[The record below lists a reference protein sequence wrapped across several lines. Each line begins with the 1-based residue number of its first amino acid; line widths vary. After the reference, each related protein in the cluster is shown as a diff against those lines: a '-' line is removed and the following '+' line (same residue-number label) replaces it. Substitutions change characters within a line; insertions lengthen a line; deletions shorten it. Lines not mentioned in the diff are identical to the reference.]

1 MSLGVKFNSYII
13 IKKLILTL
21 VYFSLLV
28 SCSTETD
35 SKPNIIIILAD
46 DAGYSDFGFMG
57 SDEIKTPNLDQLAFD
72 GVTFNNAYVS
82 ASVCSPSRAGLLTG
96 MYQQRF
102 GHECNLDSDVN
113 NSFDPNQITIAEA
126 LKTQGYN
133 TGLIGKWHLGDKTQN
148 HPLKNGFDYFW
159 GFISGARNY
168 FYDPNEEFR
177 NSIRNVVENYTQ
189 TKFDGYLTDVLGDK
203 AIGFINKN
211 HQSNNPFF
219 LFLSFNA
226 PHTPMHAKDDVLEKF
241 KDNPRQVYAS
251 MMWSMDEAIGNV
263 VEALKENDQYDN
275 TIIYFLSDNG
285 AAMSND
291 ASPFPFKGWKGNQYE
306 GGIKTPMIMTW
317 KNKIKSNTQF
327 DGFISALDIFKTSLE
342 ASNVNKEY
350 MINADGKNI
359 MNYLNDN
366 NIKNENLFWRK
377 DKMATVRSGDYKLIR
392 LNDTSTVLYNIKKN
406 YFEDF
411 DLKINESQV
420 HDSLLKLLSSWEN
433 TLIDPNWI
441 ENKNW
446 NIVTE
451 MIYEDLMAN
460 RDIRALSPKDLNNS
474 IK

>member
-1 MSLGVKFNSYII
+1 M
-13 IKKLILTL
+13 KKLALFFVCILTL
-21 VYFSLLV
+21 I
-28 SCSTETD
+28 SCSSIND

-57 SDEIKTPNLDQLAFD
+57 SDEIKTPNLDQLALD

-126 LKTQGYN
+126 LKTEGYT

-168 FYDPNEEFR
+168 FYNPDEVNR
-177 NSIRNVVENYTQ
+177 NSIRNVVENYSQ
-189 TKFDGYLTDVLGDK
+189 TNFEGYLTDVLGEK
-203 AIGFINKN
+203 AISFIDKN
-211 HQSNNPFF
+211 NQSNNPFF

-226 PHTPMHAKDDVLEKF
+226 PHTPMQAKEEVLEKF
-241 KDNPRQVYAS
+241 KNNPRQVYAS
-251 MMWSMDEAIGNV
+251 MMWSMDEAIGHV
-263 VEALKENDQYDN
+263 IDALKENNQYDN

-285 AAMSND
+285 AAMSNN
-291 ASPFPFKGWKGNQYE
+291 ASPFPYKGWKGNQFE

-342 ASNVNKEY
+342 VSNVNDDL
-350 MINADGKNI
+350 MANADGKNI

-366 NIKNENLFWRK
+366 IIQNENLFWRK
-377 DKMATVRSGDYKLIR
+377 DKMATVRSGNYKLIR
-392 LNDTSTVLYNIKKN
+392 LNDTSTVLYNIENN
-406 YFEDF
+406 YFEDL
-411 DLKINESQV
+411 DLKLKEPSV
-420 HDSLLKLLSSWEN
+420 HDSLFKLLLDWEDR
-433 TLIDPNWI
+433 LIDPNWI
-441 ENKNW
+441 ENKDW

-460 RDIRALSPKDLNNS
+460 KDIRAVSPKDLN
-474 IK
+474 

>member
-1 MSLGVKFNSYII
+1 MKKII
-13 IKKLILTL
+13 LI
-21 VYFSLLV
+21 FGCISILL
-28 SCSTETD
+28 SCSSKTD
-35 SKPNIIIILAD
+35 SKPNVIIILAD

-57 SDEIKTPNLDQLAFD
+57 SDEIKTPNLDQLALD

-126 LKTQGYN
+126 LKTVGYS
-133 TGLIGKWHLGDKTQN
+133 TGLIGKWHLGDKKQN
-148 HPLKNGFDYFW
+148 HPLNNGFDYFW

-168 FYDPNEEFR
+168 FYDPNEVNR
-177 NSIRNVVENYTQ
+177 NSIRNVVENYSQ

-203 AIGFINKN
+203 AISFIDKN
-211 HQSNNPFF
+211 YQSNNPFF

-226 PHTPMHAKDDVLEKF
+226 PHTPMHAKKEVLEKF
-241 KDNPRQVYAS
+241 KDNPRKVYAS

-263 VEALKENDQYDN
+263 IESLKENNQYDN

-317 KNKIKSNTQF
+317 KNKIKSNTKF

-342 ASNVNKEY
+342 VSNVNKDL
-350 MINADGKNI
+350 MIKADGKNI
-359 MNYLNDN
+359 MNHLNDN
-366 NIKNENLFWRK
+366 TITNENLFWRK
-377 DKMATVRSGDYKLIR
+377 DKMATVRSGNYKLIR
-392 LNDTSTVLYNIKKN
+392 LNDTSTVLYNIENN
-406 YFEDF
+406 YFEDI
-411 DLKINESQV
+411 DLKMKELYV
-420 HDSLLKLLSSWEN
+420 HDSLLNMLSKWEMS
-433 TLIDPNWI
+433 LIEPNWI

-446 NIVTE
+446 NVVTE
-451 MIYEDLMAN
+451 MIYQDLMAN
-460 RDIRALSPKDLNNS
+460 RDIRAVSPRDIN
-474 IK
+474 

>member
-1 MSLGVKFNSYII
+1 M
-13 IKKLILTL
+13 KKLALFFGCILTL
-21 VYFSLLV
+21 L
-28 SCSTETD
+28 SCSSIND

-72 GVTFNNAYVS
+72 GVVFNNAYVS

-126 LKTQGYN
+126 LKTEGYN
-133 TGLIGKWHLGDKTQN
+133 NGLIGKWHLGDKTQN

-168 FYDPNEEFR
+168 FYDPNEVNR
-177 NSIRNVVENYTQ
+177 NSIRNVVENYSQ
-189 TKFDGYLTDVLGDK
+189 TKFEGYLTDVLGEK
-203 AIGFINKN
+203 AISFINKN
-211 HQSNNPFF
+211 NQSNNPFF

-226 PHTPMHAKDDVLEKF
+226 PHTPMQAKEEVLQKF

-263 VEALKENDQYDN
+263 IDALKENNQYDN

-285 AAMSND
+285 AAMSNN
-291 ASPFPFKGWKGNQYE
+291 ASPFPFKGWKGNQFE

-342 ASNVNKEY
+342 VSNVNDEL
-350 MINADGKNI
+350 MVNADGKNI

-366 NIKNENLFWRK
+366 IIQNENLFWRK
-377 DKMATVRSGDYKLIR
+377 DKMATVRSGNYKLVR
-392 LNDTSTVLYNIKKN
+392 LNDTSTVLYNIEN
-406 YFEDF
+406 NFFEDL
-411 DLKINESQV
+411 DLKLIEPSI
-420 HDSLLKLLSSWEN
+420 HDSLFKLLLAWEDRM
-433 TLIDPNWI
+433 IDPNWI
-441 ENKNW
+441 ENKDW

-460 RDIRALSPKDLNNS
+460 KNIRAVSPKDLN
-474 IK
+474 

>member
-1 MSLGVKFNSYII
+1 M
-13 IKKLILTL
+13 KKLALFFVCILTL
-21 VYFSLLV
+21 I
-28 SCSTETD
+28 SCSSIND

-57 SDEIKTPNLDQLAFD
+57 SDEIKTPNLDQLALD

-126 LKTQGYN
+126 LKTEGYT

-168 FYDPNEEFR
+168 FYDPDEVNR
-177 NSIRNVVENYTQ
+177 NSIRNVVENYSQ
-189 TKFDGYLTDVLGDK
+189 TNFEGYLTDVLGEK
-203 AIGFINKN
+203 AISFIDKN
-211 HQSNNPFF
+211 NQSNNPFF

-226 PHTPMHAKDDVLEKF
+226 PHTPMQAKEEVLEKF
-241 KDNPRQVYAS
+241 KNNPRQVYAS
-251 MMWSMDEAIGNV
+251 MMWSMDEAIGHV
-263 VEALKENDQYDN
+263 IDALKENNQYDN

-285 AAMSND
+285 AAMSNN
-291 ASPFPFKGWKGNQYE
+291 ASPFPYKGWKGNQFE

-342 ASNVNKEY
+342 VSNVNDDL
-350 MINADGKNI
+350 MANADGKNI

-366 NIKNENLFWRK
+366 IIQNENLFWRK
-377 DKMATVRSGDYKLIR
+377 DKMATVRSGNYKLIR
-392 LNDTSTVLYNIKKN
+392 LNDTSTVLYNIENN
-406 YFEDF
+406 YFEDL
-411 DLKINESQV
+411 DLKLKEPSV
-420 HDSLLKLLSSWEN
+420 HDSLFKLLLDWEDR
-433 TLIDPNWI
+433 LIDPNWI
-441 ENKNW
+441 ENKDW

-460 RDIRALSPKDLNNS
+460 KDIRAVSPKDLN
-474 IK
+474 

>member
-1 MSLGVKFNSYII
+1 
-13 IKKLILTL
+13 
-21 VYFSLLV
+21 
-28 SCSTETD
+28 
-35 SKPNIIIILAD
+35 LAD

-57 SDEIKTPNLDQLAFD
+57 SDEIKTPNIDQLALD

-126 LKTQGYN
+126 LKTEGYN

-168 FYDPNEEFR
+168 FYDPNEKSR
-177 NSIRNVVENYTQ
+177 NSIRNVVENYSETN
-189 TKFDGYLTDVLGDK
+189 FEGYLTDVLGNK
-203 AIGFINKN
+203 AVNFIDKN
-211 HQSNNPFF
+211 HQSNTPFF

-226 PHTPMHAKDDVLEKF
+226 PHTPMQAKNEVLEKF
-241 KDNPRQVYAS
+241 KDNPRSVYAS

-263 VEALKENDQYDN
+263 IDGLKENNQYDN

-291 ASPFPFKGWKGNQYE
+291 ASPFPYKGWKGNQYE

-317 KNKIKSNTQF
+317 KNKIESNTQF

-342 ASNVNKEY
+342 ASNVNKEF

-359 MNYLNDN
+359 MNFLNDN

-406 YFEDF
+406 YYEDF

-451 MIYEDLMAN
+451 MIYQDLMGN
-460 RDIRALSPKDLNNS
+460 KDIRALSPRDLN
-474 IK
+474 

>member
-1 MSLGVKFNSYII
+1 M
-13 IKKLILTL
+13 KKLILAL

-28 SCSTETD
+28 SCSTSTD

-57 SDEIKTPNLDQLAFD
+57 SNEIKTPNLDQLAFD

-126 LKTQGYN
+126 LKTEGYN

-168 FYDPNEEFR
+168 FYNPNEEFR

-251 MMWSMDEAIGNV
+251 MMWSMDEAIGSV

-342 ASNVNKEY
+342 ASSVNKEY
-350 MINADGKNI
+350 MIKADGKNI
-359 MNYLNDN
+359 MNFLNDN

-420 HDSLLKLLSSWEN
+420 HDSLLKLLSSWES

-451 MIYEDLMAN
+451 MIYEDLMTN
-460 RDIRALSPKDLNNS
+460 RDIRALSPKDLINTN
-474 IK
+474 K

>member
-1 MSLGVKFNSYII
+1 
-13 IKKLILTL
+13 
-21 VYFSLLV
+21 
-28 SCSTETD
+28 
-35 SKPNIIIILAD
+35 
-46 DAGYSDFGFMG
+46 MG
-57 SDEIKTPNLDQLAFD
+57 SVEIKTPNLDQLALD

-126 LKTQGYN
+126 LKTEGYT

-168 FYDPNEEFR
+168 FYNPNEVNR
-177 NSIRNVVENYTQ
+177 NSIRNVVENYSQ
-189 TKFDGYLTDVLGDK
+189 TKFEGYLTDVLGEK
-203 AIGFINKN
+203 AISFIDKN
-211 HQSNNPFF
+211 NQSNNPFF

-226 PHTPMHAKDDVLEKF
+226 PHTPMQAKEEVLQKF

-263 VEALKENDQYDN
+263 INALKENNQYDN

-285 AAMSND
+285 AAMSNN
-291 ASPFPFKGWKGNQYE
+291 ASPFPYKGWKGNQYE
-306 GGIKTPMIMTW
+306 GGIKTPMVMTW

-342 ASNVNKEY
+342 VSNVNDDL
-350 MINADGKNI
+350 MANADGKNI

-366 NIKNENLFWRK
+366 IIQNENLFWRK
-377 DKMATVRSGDYKLIR
+377 DKMATVRSGNYKLIR
-392 LNDTSTVLYNIKKN
+392 LNDTSTVLYNIENN
-406 YFEDF
+406 YFEDL
-411 DLKINESQV
+411 DLKLVEPSI
-420 HDSLLKLLSSWEN
+420 HDSLFKLLLAWEDRM
-433 TLIDPNWI
+433 IDPNWI
-441 ENKNW
+441 ENKDW

-460 RDIRALSPKDLNNS
+460 KNIRAVSPKDLN
-474 IK
+474 

>member
-1 MSLGVKFNSYII
+1 MKQ
-13 IKKLILTL
+13 LILAL
-21 VYFSLLV
+21 GCFSLLV

-126 LKTQGYN
+126 LKTEGYN

-211 HQSNNPFF
+211 HESNNPFF

-342 ASNVNKEY
+342 ASSVNKEY
-350 MINADGKNI
+350 MVNADGKNI

-366 NIKNENLFWRK
+366 DIKNENLFWRK

-411 DLKINESQV
+411 DLKINEPQV

-441 ENKNW
+441 ENKKW

-474 IK
+474 VK

>member
-1 MSLGVKFNSYII
+1 MSLEVKFNSYII
-13 IKKLILTL
+13 IKKLILAL
-21 VYFSLLV
+21 GFFSLMV
-28 SCSTETD
+28 TCSTETD
-35 SKPNIIIILAD
+35 SNPNIIIILAD

-57 SDEIKTPNLDQLAFD
+57 SDEIKTPNLDQLALD

-126 LKTQGYN
+126 LKTEGYN

-211 HQSNNPFF
+211 HETNNPFF

-263 VEALKENDQYDN
+263 VEALKENNQYDN

-317 KNKIKSNTQF
+317 KNKIKSNTHF
-327 DGFISALDIFKTSLE
+327 DGFISALDIYKTSLE
-342 ASNVNKEY
+342 ASKVNNEY

-377 DKMATVRSGDYKLIR
+377 DKMATVRSGNYKLIR
-392 LNDTSTVLYNIKKN
+392 LNDTSTVLYNIEKN

-411 DLKINESQV
+411 DLKLKEPKV
-420 HDSLLKLLSSWEN
+420 HDSLFSLLSKWEN
-433 TLIDPNWI
+433 RLINPNWI

-460 RDIRALSPKDLNNS
+460 SYIRAVSPKDLN
-474 IK
+474 

>member
-13 IKKLILTL
+13 IKKLILAL
-21 VYFSLLV
+21 GCFSLLV
-28 SCSTETD
+28 SCSIKTD

-126 LKTQGYN
+126 LKTEGYN

-189 TKFDGYLTDVLGDK
+189 TRFDGYLTDVLGDK

-306 GGIKTPMIMTW
+306 GGIKIPMIMTW

-342 ASNVNKEY
+342 ASSVNKEY

-366 NIKNENLFWRK
+366 KIKNENLFWRK

-411 DLKINESQV
+411 DLKINEPQV

-474 IK
+474 VK

>member
-1 MSLGVKFNSYII
+1 M
-13 IKKLILTL
+13 KKLALFFGCILTL
-21 VYFSLLV
+21 L
-28 SCSTETD
+28 SCSSIND

-72 GVTFNNAYVS
+72 GVVFNNAYVS

-126 LKTQGYN
+126 LKTEGYN
-133 TGLIGKWHLGDKTQN
+133 NGLIGKWHLGDKTQN

-168 FYDPNEEFR
+168 FYNPNEVNR
-177 NSIRNVVENYTQ
+177 NSIRNVVENYSQ
-189 TKFDGYLTDVLGDK
+189 TKFEGYLTDVLGEK
-203 AIGFINKN
+203 AISFINKN
-211 HQSNNPFF
+211 NQSNNPFF

-226 PHTPMHAKDDVLEKF
+226 PHTPMQAKEEVLKKF

-263 VEALKENDQYDN
+263 IDALKENNQYDN

-285 AAMSND
+285 AAMSNN
-291 ASPFPFKGWKGNQYE
+291 ASPFPFKGWKGNQFE

-342 ASNVNKEY
+342 VSNVNDEL
-350 MINADGKNI
+350 MVNADGKNI

-366 NIKNENLFWRK
+366 IIQNENLFWRK
-377 DKMATVRSGDYKLIR
+377 DKMATVRSGNYKLIR
-392 LNDTSTVLYNIKKN
+392 LNDTSTVLYNIEN
-406 YFEDF
+406 NFFEDL
-411 DLKINESQV
+411 DLKLIEPSI
-420 HDSLLKLLSSWEN
+420 HDSLFKLLLAWEDRM
-433 TLIDPNWI
+433 IDPNWI
-441 ENKNW
+441 ENKDW

-460 RDIRALSPKDLNNS
+460 KNIRAVSPKDLN
-474 IK
+474 

>member
-1 MSLGVKFNSYII
+1 M
-13 IKKLILTL
+13 KKLALFFGCILTL
-21 VYFSLLV
+21 V
-28 SCSTETD
+28 SCSSIND

-57 SDEIKTPNLDQLAFD
+57 SDEIKTPNLDQLALD

-126 LKTQGYN
+126 LKTEGYT

-168 FYDPNEEFR
+168 FYNPNEVNR
-177 NSIRNVVENYTQ
+177 NSIRNVVENYSQ
-189 TKFDGYLTDVLGDK
+189 TKFEGYLTDVLGEK
-203 AIGFINKN
+203 AISFIDKN
-211 HQSNNPFF
+211 NQSNNPFF

-226 PHTPMHAKDDVLEKF
+226 PHTPMQAKEEVLKKF

-263 VEALKENDQYDN
+263 IDALKENNQYDN

-285 AAMSND
+285 AAMSNN
-291 ASPFPFKGWKGNQYE
+291 ASPFPYKGWKGNQYE

-342 ASNVNKEY
+342 VSNVNDEL
-350 MINADGKNI
+350 MVNADGKNI

-366 NIKNENLFWRK
+366 IIQNENLFWRK
-377 DKMATVRSGDYKLIR
+377 DKMATVRSGNYKLIR
-392 LNDTSTVLYNIKKN
+392 LNDTSTVLYNIEN
-406 YFEDF
+406 NFFEDL
-411 DLKINESQV
+411 DLKLIEPSI
-420 HDSLLKLLSSWEN
+420 HDSLFKLLLAWEDR
-433 TLIDPNWI
+433 LIDPNWI
-441 ENKNW
+441 ENKDW

-460 RDIRALSPKDLNNS
+460 KDIRAVSPIDL
-474 IK
+474 IEIFF

>member
-1 MSLGVKFNSYII
+1 MKQ
-13 IKKLILTL
+13 LILAL
-21 VYFSLLV
+21 GCFSLLV

-126 LKTQGYN
+126 LKTEGYN

-263 VEALKENDQYDN
+263 VEALKENNQYDN

-359 MNYLNDN
+359 MNFLNDN

-460 RDIRALSPKDLNNS
+460 RDIRAVSPKDLNNS
-474 IK
+474 VK

>member
-1 MSLGVKFNSYII
+1 M
-13 IKKLILTL
+13 KKLALFFVCILTL
-21 VYFSLLV
+21 I
-28 SCSTETD
+28 SCSSIND

-57 SDEIKTPNLDQLAFD
+57 SDEIKTPNLDQLALD
-72 GVTFNNAYVS
+72 GVIFNNAYVS

-126 LKTQGYN
+126 LKTEGYT

-168 FYDPNEEFR
+168 FYDPNEVNR
-177 NSIRNVVENYTQ
+177 NSIRNVVENYSQ
-189 TKFDGYLTDVLGDK
+189 TNFEGYLTDVLGEK
-203 AIGFINKN
+203 AIRFIDKN
-211 HQSNNPFF
+211 NQSNNPFF

-226 PHTPMHAKDDVLEKF
+226 PHTPMQAKEEVLEKF

-251 MMWSMDEAIGNV
+251 MMWSMDEAIGHV
-263 VEALKENDQYDN
+263 IDALKENNQYDN

-285 AAMSND
+285 AAMSNN
-291 ASPFPFKGWKGNQYE
+291 ASPFPYKGWKGNQFE
-306 GGIKTPMIMTW
+306 GGIKIPMIMTW

-327 DGFISALDIFKTSLE
+327 DGFISALDIFITSLE
-342 ASNVNKEY
+342 VSNVNDDL
-350 MINADGKNI
+350 MANADGKNI

-366 NIKNENLFWRK
+366 TIQNENLFWRK
-377 DKMATVRSGDYKLIR
+377 DKMATVRSGNYKLIK
-392 LNDTSTVLYNIKKN
+392 LNDTSTVLYNIENN
-406 YFEDF
+406 YFEDL
-411 DLKINESQV
+411 DLKLKEPSV
-420 HDSLLKLLSSWEN
+420 HDSLFKLLLAWEDR
-433 TLIDPNWI
+433 LIDPNWI
-441 ENKNW
+441 ENKDW

-460 RDIRALSPKDLNNS
+460 KDIRAVSPKDLN
-474 IK
+474 

>member
-1 MSLGVKFNSYII
+1 M
-13 IKKLILTL
+13 KKLALFFVCILTL
-21 VYFSLLV
+21 I
-28 SCSTETD
+28 SCSSIND

-57 SDEIKTPNLDQLAFD
+57 SDEIKTPNLDQLALD
-72 GVTFNNAYVS
+72 GVIFNNAYVS

-113 NSFDPNQITIAEA
+113 NSFDPNQVTIAEA
-126 LKTQGYN
+126 LKTEGYT
-133 TGLIGKWHLGDKTQN
+133 TGLVGKWHLGDKTQN

-168 FYDPNEEFR
+168 FYDPNEVNR
-177 NSIRNVVENYTQ
+177 NSIRNVVENYSQ
-189 TKFDGYLTDVLGDK
+189 TNFEGYLTDVLGEK
-203 AIGFINKN
+203 AIRFIDKN
-211 HQSNNPFF
+211 NQSNNPFF

-226 PHTPMHAKDDVLEKF
+226 PHTPMQAKEEVLEKF

-251 MMWSMDEAIGNV
+251 MMWSMDEAIGHV
-263 VEALKENDQYDN
+263 IDALKENNQYDN

-285 AAMSND
+285 AAMSNN
-291 ASPFPFKGWKGNQYE
+291 ASPFPFKGWKGNQFE

-342 ASNVNKEY
+342 VSNVNDDL
-350 MINADGKNI
+350 MANADGKNI

-366 NIKNENLFWRK
+366 TIQNENLFWRK
-377 DKMATVRSGDYKLIR
+377 DKMATVRSGNYKLIK
-392 LNDTSTVLYNIKKN
+392 LNDTSTVLYNIENN
-406 YFEDF
+406 YFEDL
-411 DLKINESQV
+411 DLKLKEPSV
-420 HDSLLKLLSSWEN
+420 HDSLFKLLLAWEDR
-433 TLIDPNWI
+433 LIDPNWI
-441 ENKNW
+441 ENKDW

-460 RDIRALSPKDLNNS
+460 KDIRAVSPKDLN
-474 IK
+474 

>member
-1 MSLGVKFNSYII
+1 M
-13 IKKLILTL
+13 KKLALFFGCMLT
-21 VYFSLLV
+21 LV
-28 SCSTETD
+28 SCSSIND

-57 SDEIKTPNLDQLAFD
+57 SVEIKTPNLDQLALD

-126 LKTQGYN
+126 LKTEGYT

-168 FYDPNEEFR
+168 FYNPNEVNR
-177 NSIRNVVENYTQ
+177 NSIRNVVENYSQ
-189 TKFDGYLTDVLGDK
+189 TKFEGYLTDVLGEK
-203 AIGFINKN
+203 AISFIDKN
-211 HQSNNPFF
+211 NQSNNPFF

-226 PHTPMHAKDDVLEKF
+226 PHTPMQAKEEVLQKF

-263 VEALKENDQYDN
+263 IDALKENNQYDN

-285 AAMSND
+285 AAMSNN
-291 ASPFPFKGWKGNQYE
+291 ASPFPFKGWKGNQFE

-342 ASNVNKEY
+342 VSNVNDEL
-350 MINADGKNI
+350 MVNADGKNI

-366 NIKNENLFWRK
+366 IIQNENLFWRK
-377 DKMATVRSGDYKLIR
+377 DKMATVRSGNYKLIR
-392 LNDTSTVLYNIKKN
+392 LNDTSTVLYNIEN
-406 YFEDF
+406 NFFEDL
-411 DLKINESQV
+411 DLKLIKRSI
-420 HDSLLKLLSSWEN
+420 HDSLFKLLSAWEDR
-433 TLIDPNWI
+433 LIDPNWI
-441 ENKNW
+441 ENKDW

-460 RDIRALSPKDLNNS
+460 KNIRAVSPKDLN
-474 IK
+474 

>member
-1 MSLGVKFNSYII
+1 MFSSE
-13 IKKLILTL
+13 KLPI
-21 VYFSLLV
+21 SLLMKRLIISLV
-28 SCSTETD
+28 CFAILFSCSIESD

-57 SDEIKTPNLDQLAFD
+57 SDEIKTPNIDQLALD

-126 LKTQGYN
+126 LKTEGYN

-168 FYDPNEEFR
+168 FYDPNEKSR
-177 NSIRNVVENYTQ
+177 NSIRNVVENYSETN
-189 TKFDGYLTDVLGDK
+189 FEGYLTDVLADK
-203 AIGFINKN
+203 AVSFIDKN
-211 HQSNNPFF
+211 NQSNTPFF

-226 PHTPMHAKDDVLEKF
+226 PHTPMQAKNEVLEKF
-241 KDNPRQVYAS
+241 KDNPRRVYAS

-263 VEALKENDQYDN
+263 IDGLKENNQYDN

-342 ASNVNKEY
+342 ASNVNKEF
-350 MINADGKNI
+350 MMNADGKNI

-366 NIKNENLFWRK
+366 NTKNENLFWRK
-377 DKMATVRSGDYKLIR
+377 DKMATVRSGNYKLIR

-406 YFEDF
+406 YFED
-411 DLKINESQV
+411 DNIKSKQSKI
-420 HDSLLKLLSSWEN
+420 HDSLLILLSDWEKR
-433 TLIDPNWI
+433 LINPNWI

-451 MIYEDLMAN
+451 MIYQDLMGN
-460 RDIRALSPKDLNNS
+460 KDIRALSPRDLN
-474 IK
+474 

>member
-1 MSLGVKFNSYII
+1 MKQ
-13 IKKLILTL
+13 LILAL
-21 VYFSLLV
+21 GCFLLLV

-126 LKTQGYN
+126 LKTEGYN

-168 FYDPNEEFR
+168 FYNPNEEFR

-189 TKFDGYLTDVLGDK
+189 TKFDGYLTDVLGDR

-211 HQSNNPFF
+211 HESNNPFF

-263 VEALKENDQYDN
+263 VEALKENNQYDN

-342 ASNVNKEY
+342 ASSVNKEY
-350 MINADGKNI
+350 MIKADGKNI
-359 MNYLNDN
+359 MNFLNDN

-460 RDIRALSPKDLNNS
+460 RDIRAVSPKDLNNS
-474 IK
+474 VK

>member
-1 MSLGVKFNSYII
+1 MKQ
-13 IKKLILTL
+13 LILAL
-21 VYFSLLV
+21 GCFSLLV

-126 LKTQGYN
+126 LKTEGYN

-263 VEALKENDQYDN
+263 VEVLKENDQYDN

-342 ASNVNKEY
+342 ASSVNKEY

-359 MNYLNDN
+359 MNFLNDN

-377 DKMATVRSGDYKLIR
+377 DKMATIRSGDYKLIR

-460 RDIRALSPKDLNNS
+460 RDIRAVSPKDLNNS
-474 IK
+474 VK

>member
-1 MSLGVKFNSYII
+1 MFSSE
-13 IKKLILTL
+13 KLPI
-21 VYFSLLV
+21 SLLMKRLIISLV
-28 SCSTETD
+28 CFSILFSCSIESD
-35 SKPNIIIILAD
+35 YKPNIIIILAD

-57 SDEIKTPNLDQLAFD
+57 SDEIKTPNIDQLALD

-126 LKTQGYN
+126 LKTEGYN

-168 FYDPNEEFR
+168 FYDPNEKSR
-177 NSIRNVVENYTQ
+177 NSIRNVVENYSETN
-189 TKFDGYLTDVLGDK
+189 FEGYLTDVLADK
-203 AIGFINKN
+203 AVSFIDKN
-211 HQSNNPFF
+211 NQSNTPFF

-226 PHTPMHAKDDVLEKF
+226 PHTPMQAKNEVLEKF
-241 KDNPRQVYAS
+241 KDNPRRVYAS

-263 VEALKENDQYDN
+263 IDGLKKNNQYDN

-327 DGFISALDIFKTSLE
+327 DGFISVLDIFKTSLE
-342 ASNVNKEY
+342 ASNVDKEF
-350 MINADGKNI
+350 MMNADGKNI
-359 MNYLNDN
+359 MNFLNEN
-366 NIKNENLFWRK
+366 NTKNENLFWRK
-377 DKMATVRSGDYKLIR
+377 DKMATVRSGNYKLIR
-392 LNDTSTVLYNIKKN
+392 LNDTSTVLYNIQKN
-406 YFEDF
+406 YFED
-411 DLKINESQV
+411 DNIKSKQSKI
-420 HDSLLKLLSSWEN
+420 HDSLLILLSDWEKR
-433 TLIDPNWI
+433 LINPNWI

-446 NIVTE
+446 NIAVSYTH
-451 MIYEDLMAN
+451 LTLPTKV
-460 RDIRALSPKDLNNS
+460 RV
-474 IK
+474 

>member
-1 MSLGVKFNSYII
+1 MKQ
-13 IKKLILTL
+13 LILAL
-21 VYFSLLV
+21 GCFLLLV

-126 LKTQGYN
+126 LKTEGYN

-168 FYDPNEEFR
+168 FYDPNEKFR
-177 NSIRNVVENYTQ
+177 NSNRNVVENYTQ

-263 VEALKENDQYDN
+263 VEALKENNQYDN

-342 ASNVNKEY
+342 ASSVNKEY

-359 MNYLNDN
+359 MNFLNDN

-474 IK
+474 VK

>member
-1 MSLGVKFNSYII
+1 ME
-13 IKKLILTL
+13 KLILI
-21 VYFSLLV
+21 FGCISILL
-28 SCSTETD
+28 SCSSKTD
-35 SKPNIIIILAD
+35 SKPNVIIILAD

-57 SDEIKTPNLDQLAFD
+57 SDEIKTPNLDQLALD

-126 LKTQGYN
+126 LKTEGYS
-133 TGLIGKWHLGDKTQN
+133 TGLIGKWHLGDKKQN
-148 HPLKNGFDYFW
+148 HPLNNGFDYFW

-168 FYDPNEEFR
+168 FYDPNEVNR
-177 NSIRNVVENYTQ
+177 NSIRNVVENYSQ
-189 TKFDGYLTDVLGDK
+189 TNFDGYLTDVLGDK
-203 AIGFINKN
+203 AISFIDKN
-211 HQSNNPFF
+211 YQSNNPFF

-226 PHTPMHAKDDVLEKF
+226 PHTPMHAKKEVLEKF
-241 KDNPRQVYAS
+241 KDNPRKVYAS

-263 VEALKENDQYDN
+263 IESLKENNQYDN

-342 ASNVNKEY
+342 VSNVNKDL
-350 MINADGKNI
+350 MIKADGKNI
-359 MNYLNDN
+359 MNHLNDN
-366 NIKNENLFWRK
+366 TIINENLFWRK
-377 DKMATVRSGDYKLIR
+377 DKMATVRSGNYKLIR
-392 LNDTSTVLYNIKKN
+392 LNDTSTVLYNIENN
-406 YFEDF
+406 YFEDI
-411 DLKINESQV
+411 DLKMKELYV
-420 HDSLLKLLSSWEN
+420 HDSLLNMLSKWEMS
-433 TLIDPNWI
+433 LIDPNWI

-446 NIVTE
+446 NVVTE
-451 MIYEDLMAN
+451 MIYQDLMAN
-460 RDIRALSPKDLNNS
+460 RDIRAVSPRDIN
-474 IK
+474 

>member
-1 MSLGVKFNSYII
+1 MKR
-13 IKKLILTL
+13 LILSL
-21 VYFSLLV
+21 VCFSILF
-28 SCSTETD
+28 SCSIEYD

-57 SDEIKTPNLDQLAFD
+57 SDEIKTPNIDQLALD

-126 LKTQGYN
+126 LKTEGYN

-168 FYDPNEEFR
+168 FYDPNEKSR
-177 NSIRNVVENYTQ
+177 NSIRNVVENYSETN
-189 TKFDGYLTDVLGDK
+189 FEGYLTDVLADK
-203 AIGFINKN
+203 AVSFIDKN
-211 HQSNNPFF
+211 NQSNTPFF

-226 PHTPMHAKDDVLEKF
+226 PHTPMQAKNEVLEKF
-241 KDNPRQVYAS
+241 KDNPRRVYAS

-263 VEALKENDQYDN
+263 LDVLKENNQYDN

-342 ASNVNKEY
+342 ASNVDKEF
-350 MINADGKNI
+350 MMNADGKNI

-377 DKMATVRSGDYKLIR
+377 DKMATVRSGNYKLIR
-392 LNDTSTVLYNIKKN
+392 LNDTSTILYNIKKN
-406 YFEDF
+406 YFED
-411 DLKINESQV
+411 DNIKSKQSKI
-420 HDSLLKLLSSWEN
+420 HDSLLTRTCPFESVVHS
-433 TLIDPNWI
+433 PNKSRLP
-441 ENKNW
+441 EP
-446 NIVTE
+446 V
-451 MIYEDLMAN
+451 
-460 RDIRALSPKDLNNS
+460 P
-474 IK
+474 

>member
-1 MSLGVKFNSYII
+1 MKQ
-13 IKKLILTL
+13 LILAL
-21 VYFSLLV
+21 GCFSLLV

-126 LKTQGYN
+126 LKTEGYN

-211 HQSNNPFF
+211 HESNNPFF

-263 VEALKENDQYDN
+263 VEALKENNQYDN

-342 ASNVNKEY
+342 ASSVNKEY

-359 MNYLNDN
+359 MNFLNDN

-460 RDIRALSPKDLNNS
+460 RAIRAVSPKDLN
-474 IK
+474 

>member
-1 MSLGVKFNSYII
+1 M
-13 IKKLILTL
+13 KKLALFFGCILTL
-21 VYFSLLV
+21 L
-28 SCSTETD
+28 SCSSIND

-72 GVTFNNAYVS
+72 GVVFNNAYVS

-126 LKTQGYN
+126 LKTEGYT

-168 FYDPNEEFR
+168 FYNPNEVNR
-177 NSIRNVVENYTQ
+177 KSIRNVVENYSQ
-189 TKFDGYLTDVLGDK
+189 TKFEGYLTDVLGEK
-203 AIGFINKN
+203 AISFIDKN
-211 HQSNNPFF
+211 NQSNNPFF

-226 PHTPMHAKDDVLEKF
+226 PHTPMQAKEEVLEKF
-241 KDNPRQVYAS
+241 KDNPRKVYAS

-263 VEALKENDQYDN
+263 MDALKENNQYDN

-285 AAMSND
+285 AAMSNN

-342 ASNVNKEY
+342 VSKVNDEL
-350 MINADGKNI
+350 MVNADGKNI
-359 MNYLNDN
+359 MNYINDN
-366 NIKNENLFWRK
+366 TIQNENLFWRK
-377 DKMATVRSGDYKLIR
+377 DKMATVRSGNYKLIR
-392 LNDTSTVLYNIKKN
+392 LNDTSTVLYNIEN
-406 YFEDF
+406 NFFEDL
-411 DLKINESQV
+411 DLKLIESSV
-420 HDSLLKLLSSWEN
+420 HDSLFKLLSSWEDR
-433 TLIDPNWI
+433 LINPNWI
-441 ENKNW
+441 ENKDW

-451 MIYEDLMAN
+451 MIYQDLMAN
-460 RDIRALSPKDLNNS
+460 KDIRAVSPKDLN
-474 IK
+474 